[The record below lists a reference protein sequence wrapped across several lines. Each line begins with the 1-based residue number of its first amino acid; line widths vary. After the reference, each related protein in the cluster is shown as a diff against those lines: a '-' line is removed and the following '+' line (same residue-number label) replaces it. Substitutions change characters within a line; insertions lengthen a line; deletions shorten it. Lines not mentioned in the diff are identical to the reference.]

1 MRMGANKIGI
11 QQEAASLSAI
21 FPFLKVN
28 DASVIQIGG
37 GNNSGNF

>member
-21 FPFLKVN
+21 SLFKRN

-37 GNNSGNF
+37 GNNSGDF